1 MLVYLH
7 TGQRCIL
14 TSLEMEPLINE
25 MLLPPTLRGLV
36 EEVREQLAS
45 LQLVVAPPVLNI
57 ITAAVRVTSCVY
69 IFSQK
74 VGNNVGH
81 QNSPAWTKENGFRIE
96 VPRPGTSV
104 NDPTPPLHQCTH
116 QTRF

>member
-1 MLVYLH
+1 
-7 TGQRCIL
+7 
-14 TSLEMEPLINE
+14 MEPLINE

-81 QNSPAWTKENGFRIE
+81 QILQPGQRKMASGSRFHAQ
-96 VPRPGTSV
+96 VPV
-104 NDPTPPLHQCTH
+104 
-116 QTRF
+116 